1 MPSAWPRRRAG
12 SIIRARPGTRGS
24 TGWNAFSCNPHNPP
38 SRKVKTMSHDPR
50 TTWALEREIVLSRV
64 IAARLSRVFQ
74 AFTDPTQTTR
84 WFGPEG
90 FTTET
95 LEIDIREG
103 GRWRFVYT
111 GPDGTRYEN
120 RMVFLRVDAPRLLE
134 IEHGSDVDVDPARF
148 HMTITFD
155 EQSDVKCVLT
165 MRQLHPTKEQRDAT
179 IGFGAVEFGYQT
191 LDKLARHLGVGGSIA
206 SSGWPEQAAA

>member
-1 MPSAWPRRRAG
+1 
-12 SIIRARPGTRGS
+12 
-24 TGWNAFSCNPHNPP
+24 
-38 SRKVKTMSHDPR
+38 MSHDFR
-50 TTWALEREIVLSRV
+50 ATWAPEREIVLSRV
-64 IAARLSRVFQ
+64 IAAPRSQVFQ
-74 AFTDPTQTTR
+74 AFTDPDRITR

-120 RMVFLRVDAPRLLE
+120 RMIFLRVDSPRLLE
-134 IEHGSDVDVDPARF
+134 IEHGADLDDDPARF
-148 HMTITFD
+148 QVTITFD
-155 EQSDVKCVLT
+155 EQSDGKCVLT
-165 MRQLHPTKEQRDAT
+165 LRQLHPTKEQRDAK

-191 LDKLARHLGVGGSIA
+191 LDKLARHLGVG
-206 SSGWPEQAAA
+206 